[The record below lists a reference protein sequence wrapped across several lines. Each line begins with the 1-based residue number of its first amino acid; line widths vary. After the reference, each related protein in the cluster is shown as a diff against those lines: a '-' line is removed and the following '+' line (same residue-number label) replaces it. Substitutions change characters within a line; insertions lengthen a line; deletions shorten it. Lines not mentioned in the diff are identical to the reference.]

1 MASTPVGKRITLIP
15 TMLPSR
21 FLPASYDLDAPVAL
35 VAGRRQYPILLAERM
50 RRAGAPVRLIAFE
63 GETSDELWNSF
74 AENER
79 ASIKVG
85 QLGHMLKAMKKLGV
99 RYAIMAGQ
107 IAPGRLFKE
116 LHPDLKA
123 LQILAML
130 KERNAD
136 TIFGAI
142 CKEIA
147 AINIEILDARAFM
160 DEDLASEGVM
170 TGGRLHAEKEHI
182 DFGIRIAKEVSR
194 LDIGQGVVVRKG
206 TVLSVEAF
214 EGTDEMLARA
224 NKYKTDKLIFVKT
237 PKPRQNWLFDVPV
250 FGMQTL
256 ESMNASGI
264 ETACLEVDGTIIL
277 EKEKVLEAARN
288 MGIQLYGYPAAPCV

>member
-1 MASTPVGKRITLIP
+1 MS
-15 TMLPSR
+15 LPSR
-21 FLPASYDLDAPVAL
+21 FLPGDFDIAAPVAL
-35 VAGRRQYPILLAERM
+35 VAGRRQYPMLLADNM
-50 RRAGAPVRLIAFE
+50 RRAGVPVRLISFE
-63 GETSDELWNSF
+63 GETSDELISSF
-74 AENER
+74 PENER

-85 QLGHMLKAMKKLGV
+85 QLGHMLKAMKKLGA
-99 RYAIMAGQ
+99 RHAIMAGQ
-107 IAPGRLFKE
+107 IAPGRLFRD

-147 AINIEILDARAFM
+147 AIGVNLLDARAFM
-160 DEDLASEGVM
+160 DADLATEGVM

-182 DFGIRIAKEVSR
+182 EFGIRMAKEVSR

-214 EGTDEMLARA
+214 EGTDDMLARA

-237 PKPRQNWLFDVPV
+237 PKPRQNWFFDVPV
-250 FGMQTL
+250 FGLQTL
-256 ESMNASGI
+256 ETMKKSGI
-264 ETACLEVDGTIIL
+264 ETACLEVDGVIML
-277 EKEKVLEAARN
+277 EKAKLLEEAKKL
-288 MGIQLYGYPAAPCV
+288 GIQLYGYPPVSHD

>member
-1 MASTPVGKRITLIP
+1 MA
-15 TMLPSR
+15 LPSR
-21 FLPASYDLDAPVAL
+21 FLPGNYDIAAPVAL
-35 VAGRRQYPILLAERM
+35 VAGRRSYPILLAERM
-50 RRAGAPVRLIAFE
+50 RRVGVPVRLISFD
-63 GETSDELWNSF
+63 GETSDELIASF

-85 QLGHMLKAMKKLGV
+85 QLGHMLKAMKKFGA
-99 RYAIMAGQ
+99 RYTIMAGQ
-107 IAPGRLFKE
+107 IAPGRLFKD

-123 LQILAML
+123 LQILATL

-147 AINIEILDARAFM
+147 AIGIEILDARAFM
-160 DEDLASEGVM
+160 DEDLATEGVM

-182 DFGIRIAKEVSR
+182 DFGIRMAKEVSR

-214 EGTDEMLARA
+214 EGTDDMLSRA

-237 PKPRQNWLFDVPV
+237 PKPHQNWFFDVPI
-250 FGMQTL
+250 FGISTL
-256 ESMNASGI
+256 ESMKASGI

-277 EKEKVLEAARN
+277 EKAKVLEAAKKQ
-288 MGIQLYGYPAAPCV
+288 GIQLYGYPAVPYV

>member
-1 MASTPVGKRITLIP
+1 MS
-15 TMLPSR
+15 LPSR
-21 FLPASYDLDAPVAL
+21 FLPGNYDVAAPVAL

-50 RRAGAPVRLIAFE
+50 RKAGVPVRLISFE
-63 GETSDELWNSF
+63 GETSDELIQSF
-74 AENER
+74 PESER

-85 QLGHMLKAMKKLGV
+85 QLGHMLKAMKKFGA
-99 RYAIMAGQ
+99 RYTIMAGQ
-107 IAPGRLFKE
+107 IAPGRLFRD

-123 LQILAML
+123 IQILATL

-147 AINIEILDARAFM
+147 AIGIEILDARAYM
-160 DEDLASEGVM
+160 DEDLATGGVM
-170 TGGRLHAEKEHI
+170 TGGRLKAEKEHI
-182 DFGIRIAKEVSR
+182 EFGLRIAKEVSR

-214 EGTDEMLARA
+214 EGTDDMLARA

-237 PKPRQNWLFDVPV
+237 PKPKQNWFFDVPV
-250 FGMQTL
+250 FGMKTL
-256 ESMNASGI
+256 ETMQQSGV
-264 ETACLEVDGTIIL
+264 ETACLEVDGAIIL
-277 EKEKVLEAARN
+277 EKTKVLEAAKKA
-288 MGIQLYGYPAAPCV
+288 GIQLYGYPAAPNG